1 MVWKFSSRTL
11 LATSHLKL
19 TLIYGLNLDLD
30 IVGRLICQLSRLSQD
45 THVPSYL
52 MLVEQANLDLRDF
65 HNSWDFFFALTYF
78 VLHKKFYF
86 EGYFCNWNNSRDFL
100 FLGSKSLKSRIACTR
115 IKRSRIRKIQGHFT
129 AKAKIMSY
137 PKWRT

>member
-1 MVWKFSSRTL
+1 MVSARTL

-86 EGYFCNWNNSRDFL
+86 EGYFCN
-100 FLGSKSLKSRIACTR
+100 
-115 IKRSRIRKIQGHFT
+115 
-129 AKAKIMSY
+129 
-137 PKWRT
+137 

>member
-1 MVWKFSSRTL
+1 MVSARTL

-78 VLHKKFYF
+78 ALHKKFYF

-100 FLGSKSLKSRIACTR
+100 FLSSKSLKSRIACTR